1 VKIGYVR
8 VSTVRQ
14 ADSGTSLEH
23 QRSILTA
30 AGAEQIFE
38 DAGVSGKNTSRP
50 ELTSMQRTL
59 REGDEVLITKL
70 DRLGRN
76 TLDLLSIAKEW
87 KARGITLTVVEQGI
101 STTGAMGELML
112 TLLGAIAE
120 FERTQILER
129 TAAGR
134 EAAKAAGKQVH
145 RPRGWS
151 DREAKKAQTLV
162 KEKHL
167 SVLAASKV
175 LGVSAR
181 TVGRMLDRAS
191 EIEEATK

>member
-1 VKIGYVR
+1 MKIGYIR

-23 QRSILTA
+23 QRSALTA

-50 ELTSMQRTL
+50 ELITMQRTL
-59 REGDEVLITKL
+59 RSGDEVLITKL

-76 TLDLLSIAKEW
+76 TLDLLSIAKDW
-87 KARGITLTVVEQGI
+87 KSRGITLTVVEQGI

-134 EAAKAAGKQVH
+134 EAARAAGRQVH
-145 RPRGWS
+145 RPRGWT
-151 DREAKKAQTLV
+151 DREAKRAKTLIE
-162 KEKHL
+162 EKKL
-167 SVLAASKV
+167 SALAAGKV
-175 LGVSAR
+175 LGVSPR
-181 TVGRMLDRAS
+181 TIGRMLARAK
-191 EIEEATK
+191 EIEA

>member
-1 VKIGYVR
+1 MKIGYIR
-8 VSTVRQ
+8 VSTARQ

-23 QRSILTA
+23 QRSVLTA

-50 ELTSMQRTL
+50 ELTTMQRTL

-76 TLDLLSIAKEW
+76 TLDLLSIAKDW
-87 KARGITLTVVEQGI
+87 KTRGITLTVIEQGI
-101 STTGAMGELML
+101 STNGAMGDLML

-134 EAAKAAGKQVH
+134 EAAKAAGKEVH
-145 RPRGWS
+145 RPRGWT
-151 DREAKKAQTLV
+151 DREAKRAKTLME
-162 KEKHL
+162 EKKL
-167 SVLAASKV
+167 SALAAGKV
-175 LGVSAR
+175 LGVSPR
-181 TVGRMLDRAS
+181 TIGRMLARAK
-191 EIEEATK
+191 EIEA

>member
-1 VKIGYVR
+1 MKIGYIR
-8 VSTVRQ
+8 VSTARQ

-23 QRSILTA
+23 QRSVLTA

-50 ELTSMQRTL
+50 ELTTMQRTL

-76 TLDLLSIAKEW
+76 TLDLLSIAKDW
-87 KARGITLTVVEQGI
+87 KTRGITLTVIEQGI
-101 STTGAMGELML
+101 STNGAMGDLML

-134 EAAKAAGKQVH
+134 EAAKAAGKEVH
-145 RPRGWS
+145 RPRGWT
-151 DREAKKAQTLV
+151 DREAKRAKTLME
-162 KEKHL
+162 EKKL
-167 SVLAASKV
+167 SALAAGKV
-175 LGVSAR
+175 LGVSPR
-181 TVGRMLDRAS
+181 TIGRMVARAT
-191 EIEEATK
+191 EIEA

>member
-1 VKIGYVR
+1 MKVGYIR

-14 ADSGTSLEH
+14 AEDGTSLEH
-23 QRSILTA
+23 QRSVLTA

-50 ELTSMQRTL
+50 ELTTMQRTL
-59 REGDEVLITKL
+59 RKGDEVLITKL

-76 TLDLLSIAKEW
+76 TLDLLSIARDW
-87 KARGITLTVVEQGI
+87 KTRGITLTVVEQGI

-134 EAAKAAGKQVH
+134 EAAKAAGREVH
-145 RPRGWS
+145 RPRGWT
-151 DREAKKAQTLV
+151 DREARRAKTLIEEKK
-162 KEKHL
+162 L
-167 SVLAASKV
+167 SALAAGKV
-175 LGVSAR
+175 LGVSPR
-181 TVGRMLDRAS
+181 TIGRMLARAK
-191 EIEEATK
+191 EIEA

>member
-1 VKIGYVR
+1 MKVGYIR

-14 ADSGTSLEH
+14 AEDGTSLEH
-23 QRSILTA
+23 QRSVLTA

-50 ELTSMQRTL
+50 ELTTMQRTL
-59 REGDEVLITKL
+59 RKGDEVLITKL

-76 TLDLLSIAKEW
+76 TLDLLSIARDW
-87 KARGITLTVVEQGI
+87 KTRGITLTVVEQGI

-134 EAAKAAGKQVH
+134 EAAKAAGREVH
-145 RPRGWS
+145 RPRGWT
-151 DREAKKAQTLV
+151 DREARRAKTLIEEKK
-162 KEKHL
+162 L
-167 SVLAASKV
+167 SALAAGKV
-175 LGVSAR
+175 LGVSPR
-181 TVGRMLDRAS
+181 TIGRMVARAT
-191 EIEEATK
+191 EIEA